1 MGLFDRKP
9 KVSVQQWCNEFYSNS
24 VFAPLIGGADPWELF
39 CSSVRDQVEQG
50 DSTVSRVAGQML
62 SDQMLALRLEVIGIA
77 WMIRVKDDFS
87 PKQSQCTQEYLA
99 AHNQDHYWEMM
110 EPYNQAVA
118 KATVGGSGGSTA
130 AGRAHI
136 TFMNSMRAQLFDEWS
151 ATVSNPKHAARAA
164 NRVGSDVPWK
174 SQKTHVY
181 LSFALTDQLQC
192 EVNEKSRRSL
202 MAVIQGFFD
211 GASEELKKV
220 KIVS

>member
-9 KVSVQQWCNEFYSNS
+9 KVTVQQWCNEFYSNG
-24 VFAPLIGGADPWELF
+24 VFAPPIGGADPWQVF
-39 CSSVRDQVEQG
+39 CSSVRDQVAQA
-50 DSTVSRVAGQML
+50 DPAVSRVDDQIL
-62 SDQMLALRLEVIGIA
+62 SDQLLALRLEVVGLA
-77 WMIRVKDDFS
+77 WIIRVKDDFS

-99 AHNQDHYWEMM
+99 HHNHDQYWEMM

-118 KATVGGSGGSTA
+118 KATVGGSDGSTA

-136 TFMNSMRAQLFDEWS
+136 TFMNSMRTQLFDKWVS
-151 ATVSNPKHAARAA
+151 TVSDPKHAARAV
-164 NRVGSDVPWK
+164 NRIGSDVPWK
-174 SQKTHVY
+174 GQKTHVY
-181 LSFALTDQLQC
+181 LSFALTNQLQC
-192 EVNEKSRRSL
+192 EVNEEARIRL